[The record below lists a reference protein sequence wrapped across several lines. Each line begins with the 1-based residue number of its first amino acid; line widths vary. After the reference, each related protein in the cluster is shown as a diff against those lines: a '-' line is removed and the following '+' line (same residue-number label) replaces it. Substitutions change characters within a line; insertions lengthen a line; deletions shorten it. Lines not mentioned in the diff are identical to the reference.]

1 MFCNNIILY
10 RFFNMNLND
19 LIRDNMENT
28 FVPAVRSKNSW
39 HVTVIVNVAEA
50 SVWSMVSDGFCIMGL
65 LLFRKHVAA
74 RAESIDM
81 FCRFTC
87 PFNFNAEKKIR

>member
-19 LIRDNMENT
+19 LIRDNMEKT

-50 SVWSMVSDGFCIMGL
+50 SVWVYGIRRFLHHGPTAIPEACCS
-65 LLFRKHVAA
+65 A
-74 RAESIDM
+74 R
-81 FCRFTC
+81 
-87 PFNFNAEKKIR
+87 